1 MALLM
6 EDRQATRAESA
17 ATIAALQQL
26 ATANA
31 NNNKNNGNGH
41 GARSKLKDFQQTNP
55 PVFSKIV
62 EPLDADD
69 WLRTIANNL
78 EVAAV
83 DEADKVLFATH
94 FLAGPA
100 RTWWETTRDT
110 VAAGHVFTWE
120 DFVARFRKYHIP
132 QGVMGMMRDKFLKLK
147 QGGMSVAEYW
157 EKFTTLSRYAPEDVN
172 TEVKKK
178 ERFLNGLHD
187 ELQCTLVVI
196 PFPDLESLADAA
208 MMMEHKRQSASDNR
222 KRKMLMQGGP
232 SASRTRSSPYA
243 RPPPPRAPAYAP
255 RPNVHYAPRPSNPS
269 FQKNPEIGRAHV

>member
-1 MALLM
+1 MCDYKTLYNYCDVYMFYSVCVCYVVIGFVSYLFVIAPLLFLNYLLFGSLIKIFFWYSKTTCGIDLYMFHFSMPPRKEPPPPPPPTVEALLALLM

-26 ATANA
+26 AAANA
-31 NNNKNNGNGH
+31 NNNNGNGH
-41 GARSKLKDFQQTNP
+41 GARSKLKDFQQTNS

-132 QGVMGMMRDKFLKLK
+132 QGVMGIMRDKFLKLRHEC
-147 QGGMSVAEYW
+147 Q
-157 EKFTTLSRYAPEDVN
+157 
-172 TEVKKK
+172 
-178 ERFLNGLHD
+178 
-187 ELQCTLVVI
+187 
-196 PFPDLESLADAA
+196 
-208 MMMEHKRQSASDNR
+208 
-222 KRKMLMQGGP
+222 
-232 SASRTRSSPYA
+232 
-243 RPPPPRAPAYAP
+243 
-255 RPNVHYAPRPSNPS
+255 
-269 FQKNPEIGRAHV
+269 